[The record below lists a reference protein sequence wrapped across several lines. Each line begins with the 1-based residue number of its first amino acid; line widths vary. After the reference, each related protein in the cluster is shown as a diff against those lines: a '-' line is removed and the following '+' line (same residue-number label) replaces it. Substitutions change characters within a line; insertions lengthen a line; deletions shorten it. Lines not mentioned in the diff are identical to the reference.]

1 MSRRVTISVS
11 VLVVLAF
18 TALALLQGFDA
29 NEVDRLIEVLEI
41 EQGEVVADV
50 GAGDGTW
57 SAALAERVGGS
68 GRIYATE
75 VDRDDLK
82 KIRDRIER
90 AGLDNVLVVEGTQ
103 NETGLP
109 PACCDAILLRR
120 VYHHFQEPGAMR
132 ASLKQALSDDGLL
145 LIVDFDTKRYRARP
159 SGIPRVSRRP
169 RGRERGG
176 RLRDGARRLRAR
188 KRPGVARRR
197 LRPPLQ
203 SPLSTHS
210 GIEV

>member
-159 SGIPRVSRRP
+159 SGIPESRSGHGVEKEVVVS
-169 RGRERGG
+169 EME
-176 RLRDGARRLRAR
+176 RDGFELVSDLEWRGDDYALLFRA
-188 KRPGVARRR
+188 P
-197 LRPPLQ
+197 
-203 SPLSTHS
+203 
-210 GIEV
+210 

>member
-159 SGIPRVSRRP
+159 SGIPES
-169 RGRERGG
+169 RGG
-176 RLRDGARRLRAR
+176 HGVEKEVVVSEMERDGFELVSDLEWRGDDYALLFRA
-188 KRPGVARRR
+188 P
-197 LRPPLQ
+197 
-203 SPLSTHS
+203 
-210 GIEV
+210 

>member
-145 LIVDFDTKRYRARP
+145 LIVDFDTKRSGLVRAASP
-159 SGIPRVSRRP
+159 SLAAATGS
-169 RGRERGG
+169 
-176 RLRDGARRLRAR
+176 R
-188 KRPGVARRR
+188 KRWS
-197 LRPPLQ
+197 
-203 SPLSTHS
+203 SPRWSETAS
-210 GIEV
+210 SS